1 MGGMCCLSALA
12 SHGRLPTRRG
22 LAPSTLLAFPLH
34 STPGTGMAAP
44 GRHRPSLPAVV
55 SPTTVLPFP
64 RLQRRLSF
72 PSKAS
77 LTRQGENGYAFQKR
91 YPVTCPC
98 Y

>member
-1 MGGMCCLSALA
+1 MLPVCPGLPRPAAYQERTGSLHSPCL
-12 SHGRLPTRRG
+12 
-22 LAPSTLLAFPLH
+22 PLH